1 MTLSWFD
8 LSFASAENY
17 WQYRKLDL
25 EIPKLHTPFNTCG
38 TGQSLIIYLAMFL
51 EVAVTSLLMILN
63 ILLTFAA
70 TLSHFLLNPF
80 CYFFNPYHNFP
91 WCLFFFP
98 GVGRPCTQIFPVQ
111 WKYPTEVRAR
121 PLILRLCRTHCE
133 QKITD
138 VLGGLSSVKTTI
150 YFIFVSIQF
159 WYFIVQ
165 GITSRF
171 ALQIL
176 QETNFRQH
184 IFTAKT

>member
-1 MTLSWFD
+1 MWDWAISDHLFSDVFGGGCD
-8 LSFASAENY
+8 IFADDFKHSAYLCCYSQSFFTESF
-17 WQYRKLDL
+17 LL
-25 EIPKLHTPFNTCG
+25 FF
-38 TGQSLIIYLAMFL
+38 QSLPQFSMMF
-51 EVAVTSLLMILN
+51 I
-63 ILLTFAA
+63 
-70 TLSHFLLNPF
+70 
-80 CYFFNPYHNFP
+80 
-91 WCLFFFP
+91 FFP